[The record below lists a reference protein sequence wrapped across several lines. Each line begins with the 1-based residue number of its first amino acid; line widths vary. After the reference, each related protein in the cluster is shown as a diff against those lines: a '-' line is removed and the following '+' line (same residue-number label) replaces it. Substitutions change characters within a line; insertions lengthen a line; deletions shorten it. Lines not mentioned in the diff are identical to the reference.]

1 MPKSQHSR
9 GKRTVRNKPRVS
21 PAAAVSATPG
31 QAVPQ
36 APAATGTGSPKLV
49 ASPKPV
55 ASLKA
60 AAQPKALPPAYPY
73 LMSDLKRIGIL
84 TGVVIVILAV
94 LYVVLT

>member
-21 PAAAVSATPG
+21 PVAAVSTTPG
-31 QAVPQ
+31 QAVPPS
-36 APAATGTGSPKLV
+36 PAATGGVSPKLI

-55 ASLKA
+55 AALKA
-60 AAQPKALPPAYPY
+60 AVQPKALPPAYPY
-73 LMSDLKRIGIL
+73 LMSDLKRVGIL
-84 TGVVIVILAV
+84 TGIVIVIMAV